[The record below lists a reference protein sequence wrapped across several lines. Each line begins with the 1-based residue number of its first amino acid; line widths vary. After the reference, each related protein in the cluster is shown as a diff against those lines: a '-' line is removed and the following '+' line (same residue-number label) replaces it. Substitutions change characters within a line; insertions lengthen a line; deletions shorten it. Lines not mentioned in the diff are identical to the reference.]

1 MFFQSVTNLRIF
13 WVTGSAGDCMHQIA
27 AIEYQFRCTKKVHKK
42 SRWYVIVPSW
52 ADEFRFLVSSKN
64 GLVILSIHTKT
75 HNILSR
81 FFKSLPHLRF
91 ACVTNHLYNTRLLSL
106 YGMQEEGESEEQY
119 SPFQKTIAII
129 SGDKQV
135 SDDSKFIWRLN
146 PPLCNF
152 IKEQSKRLENNSV
165 LINPLSHT
173 HLGFSVDIW
182 KSIAETIKAT
192 GFAPVFTLGKSISK
206 NSFGYKQGNS
216 ISSMAKHY
224 GYSLIRTSPAEL
236 IVLGRLARYVIS
248 GMGGSCNLVHDF
260 RLDPQLCLGDE
271 RNCIILWSN
280 DTNKFDNRDT
290 RKFIIND
297 YDKSRQQEI
306 FSRSSQKDSTY
317 RHFVELQARLVLSDK
332 EKKQIRNILSL
343 P

>member
-1 MFFQSVTNLRIF
+1 MFFQPVTNLRIF

-27 AIEYQFRCTKKVHKK
+27 AIEYQFRHKKKVYKK
-42 SRWYVIVPSW
+42 SRWYVIVPKW
-52 ADEFRFLVSSKN
+52 AEEFRFLVSSEDS
-64 GLVILSIHTKT
+64 LAIISIYTKA

-81 FFKSLPHLRF
+81 IFKSFPHLRF
-91 ACVTNHLYNTRLLSL
+91 ACVTNHLYNPRLLSL
-106 YGMQEEGESEEQY
+106 YGMQVEGEPEEQY
-119 SPFQKTIAII
+119 SPFQKTIAIV
-129 SGDKQV
+129 SGEKQF
-135 SDDSKFIWRLN
+135 SNDSKFIWGIN
-146 PPLCNF
+146 PSLCNF
-152 IKEQSKRLENNSV
+152 LKEQSKRLERNSV

-182 KSIAETIKAT
+182 KSIAEIIKAT

-206 NSFGYKQGNS
+206 SSFGYSQAIS
-216 ISSMAKHY
+216 IGIMAKHC
-224 GYSLIRTSPAEL
+224 GFSLIRTSPAEL

-260 RLDPQLCLGDE
+260 RLDPQLRLGDE

-280 DTNKFDNRDT
+280 DTNKFHNRDT

-306 FSRSSQKDSTY
+306 FTRSSQKDSTY
-317 RHFVELQARLVLSDK
+317 RHFVELQTRLVLSEK
-332 EKKQIRNILSL
+332 EQKQIRNILSL
-343 P
+343 A